1 MFLSNTKGHLA
12 PNVDMAG
19 MAKQTSVYSS
29 APNQNHNQM
38 AVDQQ
43 MVQQSF
49 GLVDDKQMYLRG
61 QGGSSVAPH

>member
-61 QGGSSVAPH
+61 QGGSSVAQH